1 MTRTKR
7 ITGRLFTRGDKG
19 TYYLAWMARGVR
31 HTQSLG
37 TTKKREAEAEATRV
51 LAPFQAQDE
60 AETVAAMAARLDT
73 AKENARALAPS
84 LHLGLAWQAYLDAE
98 KRKEPGPGTLRDYES
113 MFYALRDW
121 LAAEHPEARTMRD
134 VTPDLARAFL
144 RSLDKGRGLSGDRV
158 NKHLFF
164 LRSMFALLADHAAL
178 ATNPWDGIPKRDHQA
193 AHRRPLTIEEM
204 RNIIEAAEGE
214 LRTLLM
220 VGTFTGLRLGD
231 AATLRWDECDLV
243 RGIIRR
249 VPRKTARH
257 GVAVTIGIPEIL
269 GQHLAELPRAG
280 HFIMPEMAR
289 LYLAR
294 KEYLSRRIQAHF
306 MRCGIETL
314 GEGPGRRAA
323 CVAGF
328 HSLRHAYISLQAQ
341 AGTPQAVLQKLAGHK
356 NPMMTEHYTHLDAA
370 TAAAT
375 ARALPAILGNTE
387 PKREP
392 LPAWAVEAVK
402 NARTLKALRAEL
414 LGGGA

>member
-1 MTRTKR
+1 MTRTKKIR
-7 ITGRLFTRGDKG
+7 GRLFTRGDKG
-19 TYYLAWMARGVR
+19 TYYLAWQAGGVR
-31 HTQSLG
+31 HTVCLN
-37 TTKKREAEAEATRV
+37 TTKKRDAEQEAARII
-51 LAPFQAQDE
+51 APFQAKDE
-60 AETVAAMAARLDT
+60 AETVAAIAARLDT
-73 AKENARALAPS
+73 AKDNARALAPS

-98 KRKEPGPGTLRDYES
+98 KRKMPGPGTLADYEA

-121 LAAEHPEARTMRD
+121 LATEHPEARTLRD
-134 VTPDLARAFL
+134 VSPDIARAFL
-144 RSLDKGRGLSGDRV
+144 RHLEKKRELSGDRV

-164 LRSMFALLADHAAL
+164 LRAMFKMLSEPAAL
-178 ATNPWDGIPKRDHQA
+178 AANPWDGIPKREHMA

-204 RNIIEAAEGE
+204 RNVIEAAEGE
-214 LRTLLM
+214 MKTLLM

-243 RGIIRR
+243 RGIIHR

-280 HFIMPEMAR
+280 HFIMPELAR
-289 LYLAR
+289 LYLHR

-306 MRCGIETL
+306 VKCGLDTQ
-314 GEGPGRRAA
+314 GEGAGKRAA
-323 CVAGF
+323 CLAGF
-328 HSLRHAYISLQAQ
+328 HSLRHSYISLQAQ

-356 NPMMTEHYTHLDAA
+356 NPIMTEHYTHLDAA

-375 ARALPAILGNTE
+375 ARALPAILGEAE

-392 LPAWAVEAVK
+392 VPAWIAKAAK
-402 NARTLKALRAEL
+402 KARTLKQLREAL
-414 LGGGA
+414 GV